1 MTKNNNNN
9 KRIGFK
15 ILSSIYN
22 LDDIK
27 DVWIYDKNKI
37 KVSFND
43 NKHDD
48 TFEFTSFDDVN
59 DVIERYKST
68 FDIIY

>member
-1 MTKNNNNN
+1 MTKNNK

-15 ILSSIYN
+15 INKSIYN

-27 DVWIYDKNKI
+27 DVWIKEKNILKI
-37 KVSFND
+37 SFN
-43 NKHDD
+43 NNTSED
-48 TFEFTSFDDVN
+48 TFELTSIDVAN